1 MIEVMQTLI
10 SWLTMLLNMFMT
22 DGGYIG
28 LAVVCFP
35 ILALLVKAVRSLASK
50 KN

>member
-1 MIEVMQTLI
+1 MTEVMQALI

-22 DGGYIG
+22 DGGYVG
-28 LAVVCFP
+28 LAIVCFP
-35 ILALLVKAVRSLASK
+35 ILALLVKAIRSLVSR